1 MRNLKKYIL
10 KTDLKLKRSTC
21 KTESWGLLF
30 LLWTCNQKNIHFVED
45 IPTKFGFNMQM
56 VQWIL
61 RRLKFTDDDNRRQ
74 AMAKAQRNTWV
85 LGVTNLIQQQLY
97 YKSNDYEICVK
108 L

>member
-1 MRNLKKYIL
+1 
-10 KTDLKLKRSTC
+10 
-21 KTESWGLLF
+21 
-30 LLWTCNQKNIHFVED
+30 
-45 IPTKFGFNMQM
+45 MQM

-61 RRLKFTDDDNRRQ
+61 RRLKFTDDDNRCQ